1 MVILV
6 LKRLR
11 SLKIVQSFLTLEG
24 NARVSVMFEPLWGIP
39 YIFYSYYLS
48 LYMKEL
54 GISEAQFGT
63 FLAAGFISGAFFSL
77 FGGIITDMLGR
88 KKTTLIFDFISWPVA
103 IFLLLISRSFWMF
116 VLATVV
122 NNAVKIVVVSWN
134 LMVVEDAD
142 SRQRIAAYNLLNIIT
157 ISVGILTPLGGLLVA
172 RIGLVSAERIF
183 MAFAIISMTMM
194 ILFRNRLY
202 RETRMGQQILE
213 EHKGRRLR
221 EVARGGLFRGSFKL
235 FRNRPGAALI
245 VAATVLFNL
254 TLPLGAFN
262 SMYFA
267 PYMTGEAGIDKA
279 SVSILGGVY
288 AGVMLLV
295 FLAINPRMRRK
306 DVTGNILLGIV
317 IQGVSLFLITIIPR
331 GGLMQAIF
339 CVALYGLGFGIFK
352 PFLDSLLADV
362 SDGKERAG
370 LYSLVN
376 ALTSVLSALIGFLS
390 GYIYEYDPR
399 LIFYSTVGLLVL
411 CGLATI
417 SYRIVQRK
425 EESA

>member
-1 MVILV
+1 
-6 LKRLR
+6 
-11 SLKIVQSFLTLEG
+11 
-24 NARVSVMFEPLWGIP
+24 MFEPLWGIP